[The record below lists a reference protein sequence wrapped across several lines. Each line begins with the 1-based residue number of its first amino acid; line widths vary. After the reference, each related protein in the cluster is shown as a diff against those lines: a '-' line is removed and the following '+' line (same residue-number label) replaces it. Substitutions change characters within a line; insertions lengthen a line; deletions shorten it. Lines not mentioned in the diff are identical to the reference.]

1 MRLLDTLQSPDAT
14 FWSSLPQPQEGG
26 SLVVPG
32 EGVCY
37 SLSRSCPIAHPNCQ
51 FFRLLF
57 TFSLG
62 TLMAGH
68 TIRILLELYPIKA
81 GPHQLQVLISSS
93 EVKEI
98 KGYKDIFV
106 AAAPAF

>member
-1 MRLLDTLQSPDAT
+1 MLLTKQI
-14 FWSSLPQPQEGG
+14 
-26 SLVVPG
+26 
-32 EGVCY
+32 
-37 SLSRSCPIAHPNCQ
+37 SLSHCPSKWPILKVPTGC
-51 FFRLLF
+51 LF

-68 TIRILLELYPIKA
+68 TIRIHLELYPIKA

-98 KGYKDIFV
+98 KGYKDIFI
-106 AAAPAF
+106 AAAPAS

>member
-1 MRLLDTLQSPDAT
+1 M
-14 FWSSLPQPQEGG
+14 
-26 SLVVPG
+26 
-32 EGVCY
+32 CY
-37 SLSRSCPIAHPNCQ
+37 SLSRSPCSIAHPVPLPTLSQTANSPGSN
-51 FFRLLF
+51 RLPF

-68 TIRILLELYPIKA
+68 TIRIHLELYPIKA

-98 KGYKDIFV
+98 KGYKDIFI
-106 AAAPAF
+106 AAAPAS